1 MEHLNQNSF
10 TFSENDP
17 IDFKKKLG
25 RYLNYWPWFLVTVFI
40 TLTSTY
46 FYLRYAP
53 RIYESTAKIK
63 VLDEQEGLSLPTE
76 GVFLNRSSI
85 NLTNE
90 IEILKSYIVLEKVA
104 KRLNLTTNFYEVG
117 TIQTRQLHVLPF
129 YFEESI
135 LQNKQIDKSLSFT
148 IEVSKS
154 TFEVINN
161 KTQEVL
167 SIPNHDSFAMDH
179 DLPFNIDI
187 RDVFDFKD
195 VENKTY
201 LVNIKPIKNMVA
213 SLKGSIKI
221 SPVGD
226 GSDLLKLNTKGES
239 IERSEAIIN
248 TLIEVFNEDGITDRQ
263 LVSERTMSFIDERFV
278 FLAEELDSIEINY
291 QGFKEDNNLVDIVS
305 DVSSGIEQRTQAET
319 EVFKLEN
326 QIELVVLLRDN
337 LNDSPEMDLL
347 PANIGVN
354 SENINQL
361 ISNFNTAVID
371 RDKLL
376 TSGGENNPAVQL
388 ASSAL
393 IELKLN
399 LQRSLQNYLT
409 QLKTSKGQL
418 EDRLLDFTGK
428 ISELPKQQRL
438 LKGIVRQ
445 QQIKESLYLLLLQK
459 REEAAINLAIT
470 EPSIKVVEYALT
482 SANPISPQVN
492 IIYTGALLAGLL
504 LPFGFL
510 YLMFMLDTKV
520 HTRDDIE
527 KVTTN
532 IPILAEIPEIKKKG
546 SLLFTNPNATSVLA
560 ESFRILSAN
569 VDYLLP
575 KNDDNSKGKII
586 FSTSTIKGE
595 GKTFVSL
602 NLSLALASLNKK
614 VLLIGADMR
623 NPQIHTYFGTSK
635 NQLGLSSYL
644 NDASENWKELLMTGF
659 DKHPKH
665 YTMLSGAIPPNPAHL
680 LTNGRFEQLLAE
692 ARIEFDYII
701 VDTAP
706 TILVTDTL
714 LISKFADVTLFLTK
728 ANYTDKK
735 LLKFSKELSESGK
748 IKNMAYVMNS
758 VGAGKSYSYGYGY
771 GYNYGYSYGYHEEN

>member
-1 MEHLNQNSF
+1 MDNSNQNSF
-10 TFSENDP
+10 FSQEEDTL
-17 IDFKKKLG
+17 DLKKELA
-25 RYLNYWPWFLVTVFI
+25 RYVQYWPWFLLCLFLVI
-40 TLTSTY
+40 GSAY

-63 VLDEQEGLSLPTE
+63 ILDENEGLELPTA
-76 GVFLNRSSI
+76 GIFLNRSKI
-85 NLTNE
+85 NLGNE
-90 IEILKSYIVLEKVA
+90 KEILTSYIILEKVV
-104 KRLNLTTNFYEVG
+104 KRLKLNTEIYEVG
-117 TIQTRQLHVLPF
+117 RIQTTQRDSLPF
-129 YFEESI
+129 YFETKKDTT
-135 LQNKQIDKSLSFT
+135 KQKDLGAFT
-148 IEVSKS
+148 V
-154 TFEVINN
+154 VINN
-161 KTQEVL
+161 NNFTVTPEGASKSVVF
-167 SIPNHDSFAMDH
+167 SNHNSFNTKH
-179 DLPFNIDI
+179 DLPFEIQFQNDIDREFSMGKEYRVI
-187 RDVFDFKD
+187 MRSTKAAVLKL
-195 VENKTY
+195 KSKIQIT
-201 LVNIKPIKNMVA
+201 
-213 SLKGSIKI
+213 SLGE
-221 SPVGD
+221 
-226 GSDLLKLNTKGES
+226 GSDILALSIAGESSALSESILNTLV
-239 IERSEAIIN
+239 
-248 TLIEVFNEDGITDRQ
+248 TVFNSDGINDRQ
-263 LVSERTMSFIDERFV
+263 LVSERTINFIDDRFV
-278 FLAEELDSIEINY
+278 FLAKELDSIEIDY
-291 QGFKEDNNLVDIVS
+291 QDFKEQNDIVDIVT
-305 DVSSGIEQRTQAET
+305 DATIGQEQRSASE
-319 EVFKLEN
+319 EKLFELEN
-326 QIELVVLLRDN
+326 QLALTTLLKKSLN
-337 LNDSPEMDLL
+337 GANDSQLL
-347 PANIGVN
+347 PSNIGLENQGLN
-354 SENINQL
+354 SL
-361 ISNFNTAVID
+361 IFDYNKLLME
-371 RDKLL
+371 RDKL
-376 TSGGENNPAVQL
+376 SNSAGENNPTL
-388 ASSAL
+388 KFLENSAL
-393 IELKLN
+393 ELKIN
-399 LQRSLQNYLT
+399 INESLDNYLKQIT
-409 QLKTSKGQL
+409 TSKQQYKERVIKFLGQVSDIP
-418 EDRLLDFTGK
+418 EK
-428 ISELPKQQRL
+428 ERL
-438 LKGIVRQ
+438 LKNIVRQ

-470 EPSIKVVEYALT
+470 EPSIKVVEYAL
-482 SANPISPQVN
+482 SSSRPISPKKN
-492 IIYTGALLAGLL
+492 IVYVGAVLAGLL

-569 VDYLLP
+569 VDYVLP
-575 KNDDNSKGKII
+575 KNDENGGKVI

-644 NDASENWKELLMTGF
+644 NDASVNWNELLMSGF

>member
-1 MEHLNQNSF
+1 MNQ
-10 TFSENDP
+10 FSQSPFVIEEDLL
-17 IDFKKKLG
+17 DLKKVLS
-25 RYLNYWPWFLVTVFI
+25 RYLQYWPWFLLSMLI
-40 TLTSTY
+40 TMGSAY

-53 RIYESTAKIK
+53 RIYQSVSKIK
-63 VLDEQEGLSLPTE
+63 VLDEDQGLELPTA
-76 GVFLNRSSI
+76 GIFLNRSNI
-85 NLTNE
+85 NLENE
-90 IEILKSYIVLEKVA
+90 TEILTSYIMLEKVV
-104 KRLNLTTNFYEVG
+104 KRLNLNTEVYEVG
-117 TIQTRQLHVLPF
+117 RIQT
-129 YFEESI
+129 S
-135 LQNKQIDKSLSFT
+135 QI
-148 IEVSKS
+148 E
-154 TFEVINN
+154 
-161 KTQEVL
+161 
-167 SIPNHDSFAMDH
+167 A
-179 DLPFNIDI
+179 LPFNFEIKEDSMGMKGVSTYNI
-187 RDVFDFKD
+187 QINNNNFTITQEEKNETIIISGHNSYATKHNLPFELQIQND
-195 VENKTY
+195 VEKEFSMGKEFRVSIQSVKMSV
-201 LVNIKPIKNMVA
+201 LKLKRNIQVA
-213 SLKGSIKI
+213 AI
-221 SPVGD
+221 GD
-226 GSDLLKLNTKGES
+226 GSDILSLSLSGESSALSESTLNTLM
-239 IERSEAIIN
+239 
-248 TLIEVFNEDGITDRQ
+248 TVFNDDGINDRQ
-263 LVSERTMSFIDERFV
+263 LVSERTINFIDDRFV
-278 FLAEELDSIEINY
+278 FLAKELDSIEINY
-291 QGFKEDNNLVDIVS
+291 QGFKEQNDIIDIAS
-305 DVSSGIEQRTQAET
+305 DVSIGQKQRSVSEQKLFE
-319 EVFKLEN
+319 LEN
-326 QIELVVLLRDN
+326 QLALTILLKKS
-337 LNDSPEMDLL
+337 LTGTNDSQLL
-347 PANIGVN
+347 PSNIGLENQGLN
-354 SENINQL
+354 SL
-361 ISNFNTAVID
+361 IFDYN
-371 RDKLL
+371 KLL
-376 TSGGENNPAVQL
+376 IERSKLSNSAGENNPTLRFL
-388 ASSAL
+388 ANSAL
-393 IELKLN
+393 ELKMSLN
-399 LQRSLQNYLT
+399 ESLDNYLK
-409 QLKTSKGQL
+409 QLTVS
-418 EDRLLDFTGK
+418 
-428 ISELPKQQRL
+428 KQQYEERSAKFLGKVSDIPEKERL
-438 LKGIVRQ
+438 LKNIVRQ
-445 QQIKESLYLLLLQK
+445 QQIKESLYILLLQK

-470 EPSIKVVEYALT
+470 EPSIKVVEYALSSST
-482 SANPISPQVN
+482 PIFPKKN
-492 IIYTGALLAGLL
+492 IVYVGAVLAGLL

-546 SLLFTNPNATSVLA
+546 SLLFNNPNATSVLA

-569 VDYLLP
+569 VDYVIP
-575 KNDDNSKGKII
+575 KNDDNSKGKVI

-644 NDASENWKELLMTGF
+644 NDASANWKELLMTGF

-692 ARIEFDYII
+692 ARTEFDYVI

>member
-1 MEHLNQNSF
+1 MENSNQNTLF
-10 TFSENDP
+10 LQEENSLD
-17 IDFKKKLG
+17 IKKELA
-25 RYLNYWPWFLVTVFI
+25 RYVQYWPWFLLCLFLVI
-40 TLTSTY
+40 GSAY

-63 VLDEQEGLSLPTE
+63 ILDENEGLELPTA
-76 GVFLNRSSI
+76 GIFLNRSKI
-85 NLTNE
+85 NLGNE
-90 IEILKSYIVLEKVA
+90 TEILTSYIILEKVV
-104 KRLNLTTNFYEVG
+104 KRLKLNIEIYEIG
-117 TIQTRQLHVLPF
+117 RIQTTQRDGLPF
-129 YFEESI
+129 YFETKKDTT
-135 LQNKQIDKSLSFT
+135 KQEGLGVFT
-148 IEVSKS
+148 I
-154 TFEVINN
+154 VINN
-161 KTQEVL
+161 NNFTVTPEGASKSVVFSNHNSFKTK
-167 SIPNHDSFAMDH
+167 H
-179 DLPFNIDI
+179 DLPFEIQFQNDIDREFSVGKEYRVI
-187 RDVFDFKD
+187 MRSTKAAVLKL
-195 VENKTY
+195 KSKIQIT
-201 LVNIKPIKNMVA
+201 
-213 SLKGSIKI
+213 SLGE
-221 SPVGD
+221 
-226 GSDLLKLNTKGES
+226 GSDILALSIAGESSALSESILNTLM
-239 IERSEAIIN
+239 
-248 TLIEVFNEDGITDRQ
+248 TVFNSDGINDRQ
-263 LVSERTMSFIDERFV
+263 LVSERTINFIDDRFV
-278 FLAEELDSIEINY
+278 FLAKELDSIEIDY
-291 QGFKEDNNLVDIVS
+291 QDFKEQNDIVDIVT
-305 DVSSGIEQRTQAET
+305 DAAIGQEQRSASE
-319 EVFKLEN
+319 EKLFELEN
-326 QIELVVLLRDN
+326 QLALTTLLKKSLDGA
-337 LNDSPEMDLL
+337 NDSQLL
-347 PANIGVN
+347 PSNIGLENQALN
-354 SENINQL
+354 SL
-361 ISNFNTAVID
+361 IFDYNKLLME
-371 RDKLL
+371 RDKL
-376 TSGGENNPAVQL
+376 SNSAGENNPTL
-388 ASSAL
+388 KFLESSAL
-393 IELKLN
+393 ELKIN
-399 LQRSLQNYLT
+399 INQSLDNYLKQIT
-409 QLKTSKGQL
+409 TSKQQYKERVIKFL
-418 EDRLLDFTGK
+418 GK
-428 ISELPKQQRL
+428 VSDIPEKERL
-438 LKGIVRQ
+438 LKNIVRQ

-470 EPSIKVVEYALT
+470 EPSIKVVEYALSSST
-482 SANPISPQVN
+482 PISPKKN
-492 IIYTGALLAGLL
+492 IVYAGAILVGLL
-504 LPFGFL
+504 FPFGLL

-569 VDYLLP
+569 VDYVIP
-575 KNDDNSKGKII
+575 KNDEIDGKVI

-644 NDASENWKELLMTGF
+644 NDASANWKELLMTGF

-692 ARIEFDYII
+692 ARTEFDYII

-735 LLKFSKELSESGK
+735 LLKFSKDLSESGK
-748 IKNMAYVMNS
+748 IKNMAYVINS

>member
-1 MEHLNQNSF
+1 MENSNQNLF
-10 TFSENDP
+10 FGQEEDT
-17 IDFKKKLG
+17 
-25 RYLNYWPWFLVTVFI
+25 LNIRQELHRFVQYWPWFLLCLFI
-40 TLTSTY
+40 ALGSAY

-53 RIYESTAKIK
+53 RIYNSNAKIK
-63 VLDEQEGLSLPTE
+63 VLDKNEGLELPTA
-76 GVFLNRSSI
+76 GFVFNRSNI
-85 NLTNE
+85 NLGNE
-90 IEILKSYIVLEKVA
+90 IEILTSYIILEKVV
-104 KRLNLTTNFYEVG
+104 KRLNLTTEIYETGSIG
-117 TIQTRQLHVLPF
+117 TTQRDRLPF
-129 YFEESI
+129 YYGKKKDSTELDFSGSYTIRVNNENFNVTN
-135 LQNKQIDKSLSFT
+135 LKS
-148 IEVSKS
+148 
-154 TFEVINN
+154 NN
-161 KTQEVL
+161 TVV
-167 SIPNHDSFAMDH
+167 IPNHDSFTTEH
-179 DLPFNIDI
+179 DLPFEIQI
-187 RDVFDFKD
+187 RNEIERELSMDKEYRVS
-195 VENKTY
+195 T
-201 LVNIKPIKNMVA
+201 
-213 SLKGSIKI
+213 GSIKSAVLKLKSNIQI
-221 SPVGD
+221 SSVGD
-226 GSDLLKLNTKGES
+226 GSDILALSIAGES
-239 IERSEAIIN
+239 STLSESILN
-248 TLIEVFNEDGITDRQ
+248 TLISVFNNDGINDRQ
-263 LVSERTMSFIDERFV
+263 LVSQRTINFIDDRFV
-278 FLAEELDSIEINY
+278 FLARELDSIEINY
-291 QGFKEDNNLVDIVS
+291 QDFKEQNDIIDISS
-305 DVSSGIEQRTQAET
+305 DTAIGQAQRSASE
-319 EVFKLEN
+319 EKLFELEN
-326 QIELVVLLRDN
+326 QLAIATLLKN
-337 LNDSPEMDLL
+337 AFGGTNDSQLL
-347 PANIGVN
+347 PSNIGL
-354 SENINQL
+354 ENQGLNTL
-361 ISNFNTAVID
+361 IFDYNKLLME
-371 RDKLL
+371 RDKL
-376 TSGGENNPAVQL
+376 SNSAGENNPTLKFLETRVL
-388 ASSAL
+388 
-393 IELKLN
+393 ELKIN
-399 LQRSLQNYLT
+399 INESLDNYLKQIT
-409 QLKTSKGQL
+409 TSKQQYQKRAMKFLGQVSDIP
-418 EDRLLDFTGK
+418 EK
-428 ISELPKQQRL
+428 ERL

-482 SANPISPQVN
+482 SSNPISPQVN

-520 HTRDDIE
+520 HMRDDIE
-527 KVTTN
+527 KVTSN

-546 SLLFTNPNATSVLA
+546 NLLFTNPNATSVLA

-575 KNDDNSKGKII
+575 KSDGKNKGKVI

-644 NDASENWKELLMTGF
+644 NDASVNWKELLMSGF

-692 ARIEFDYII
+692 SRTQFDYII

>member
-10 TFSENDP
+10 TFYEDVP
-17 IDFKKKLG
+17 VDLKKEFS
-25 RYLNYWPWFLVTVFI
+25 RYLNYWPWFLVIVFI
-40 TLTSTY
+40 TLSSTY
-46 FYLRYAP
+46 FYIKYAP
-53 RIYESTAKIK
+53 RIYESSAKIK
-63 VLDEQEGLSLPTE
+63 ILDEQEGLSLPTE
-76 GVFLNRSSI
+76 GFFFNRSTI

-90 IEILKSYIVLEKVA
+90 IEILKSYIVLEKIV

-117 TIQTRQLHVLPF
+117 TIQTRQLHRLPF
-129 YFEESI
+129 YFEESK
-135 LQNKQIDKSLSFT
+135 LKNKQLDKRFSFT
-148 IEVSKS
+148 IEVFKNMFLV
-154 TFEVINN
+154 TNN
-161 KTQEVL
+161 KTQEAL
-167 SIPNHDSFAMDH
+167 SIANHDSFNMVH
-179 DLPFNIDI
+179 DLPFNIDT
-187 RDVFDFKD
+187 RDVLDIKD
-195 VENKTY
+195 VENKKY
-201 LVNIKPIKNMVA
+201 VVNIEPIKNTIA
-213 SLKGSIKI
+213 SLKASIKI
-221 SPVGD
+221 APVGD
-226 GSDLLKLNTKGES
+226 NSDLLQIKTKGES
-239 IERSEAIIN
+239 VKRSEAIIN

-291 QGFKEDNNLVDIVS
+291 QDYKEDNNLVDIAS
-305 DVSSGIEQRTQAET
+305 DASIGIEQRTKADSEL
-319 EVFKLEN
+319 FKLEN
-326 QIELVVLLRDN
+326 QIELVAVLSRN
-337 LNDSPEMDLL
+337 LNESPEVDLL
-347 PANIGVN
+347 PANIGVGSDN
-354 SENINQL
+354 LNQL

-376 TSGGENNPAVQL
+376 ISSGENNPAVQL

-399 LQRSLQNYLT
+399 LQRFLQNYST
-409 QLKTSKGQL
+409 QLKISKGQL
-418 EDRLLDFTGK
+418 EDRLLEFSGK
-428 ISELPKQQRL
+428 ISELPKQERL

-482 SANPISPQVN
+482 SFNPISPKVN
-492 IIYTGALLAGLL
+492 VIYAGAVLAGLL
-504 LPFGFL
+504 LPFSFL
-510 YLMFMLDTKV
+510 YLMFLLDTKV

-569 VDYLLP
+569 VDYVLP
-575 KNDDNSKGKII
+575 KNDEIGGKVI

-644 NDASENWKELLMTGF
+644 NDASANWKELLMTGF

-692 ARIEFDYII
+692 SRTQFDYII

>member
-1 MEHLNQNSF
+1 MENSNQNLF
-10 TFSENDP
+10 FGQEEDT
-17 IDFKKKLG
+17 
-25 RYLNYWPWFLVTVFI
+25 LNIRQELHRFVQYWPWFLLCLFI
-40 TLTSTY
+40 ALGSAY

-53 RIYESTAKIK
+53 RIYNSNAKIK
-63 VLDEQEGLSLPTE
+63 VLDKNEGLELPTA
-76 GVFLNRSSI
+76 GFVFNRSNI
-85 NLTNE
+85 NLGNE
-90 IEILKSYIVLEKVA
+90 IEILTSYIILEKVV
-104 KRLNLTTNFYEVG
+104 KRLNLTTEIYETGSIG
-117 TIQTRQLHVLPF
+117 TTQRDRLPF
-129 YFEESI
+129 YYGKKKDSTELDFSGSYTIRVNNENFNVTN
-135 LQNKQIDKSLSFT
+135 LKS
-148 IEVSKS
+148 
-154 TFEVINN
+154 NN
-161 KTQEVL
+161 TVV
-167 SIPNHDSFAMDH
+167 IPNHDSFTTEH
-179 DLPFNIDI
+179 DLPFEIQI
-187 RDVFDFKD
+187 RNEIERELSMDKEYRVS
-195 VENKTY
+195 T
-201 LVNIKPIKNMVA
+201 
-213 SLKGSIKI
+213 GSIKSAVLKLKSNIQI
-221 SPVGD
+221 SSVGD
-226 GSDLLKLNTKGES
+226 GSDILALSIAGES
-239 IERSEAIIN
+239 STLSESILN
-248 TLIEVFNEDGITDRQ
+248 TLISVFNNDGINDRQ
-263 LVSERTMSFIDERFV
+263 LVSQRTINFIDDRFV
-278 FLAEELDSIEINY
+278 FLARELDSIEINY
-291 QGFKEDNNLVDIVS
+291 QDFKEQNDIIDISS
-305 DVSSGIEQRTQAET
+305 DTAIGQAQRSASE
-319 EVFKLEN
+319 EKLFELEN
-326 QIELVVLLRDN
+326 QLAIATLLKN
-337 LNDSPEMDLL
+337 AFGGTNDSQLL
-347 PANIGVN
+347 PSNIGL
-354 SENINQL
+354 ENQGLNTL
-361 ISNFNTAVID
+361 IFDYNKLLME
-371 RDKLL
+371 RDKL
-376 TSGGENNPAVQL
+376 SNSAGENNPTLKFLETRVL
-388 ASSAL
+388 
-393 IELKLN
+393 ELKIN
-399 LQRSLQNYLT
+399 INESLDNYLKQIT
-409 QLKTSKGQL
+409 TSKQQYQKRAMKFLGQVSDIP
-418 EDRLLDFTGK
+418 EK
-428 ISELPKQQRL
+428 ERL

-482 SANPISPQVN
+482 SSNPISPQVN

-520 HTRDDIE
+520 HMRDDIE
-527 KVTTN
+527 KVTSN

-546 SLLFTNPNATSVLA
+546 NLLFTNPNATSVLA

-575 KNDDNSKGKII
+575 KSDGKNKGKVI

-644 NDASENWKELLMTGF
+644 NDASANWKELLMTGF

-665 YTMLSGAIPPNPAHL
+665 RTMLSGAIPPNPAHL

-692 ARIEFDYII
+692 TRTEFDYVI

-748 IKNMAYVMNS
+748 ITNMAYVMNS
-758 VGAGKSYSYGYGY
+758 VGAGKSYGYGY

>member
-17 IDFKKKLG
+17 IDFKKELG

-76 GVFLNRSSI
+76 GIFFKRSSI

-117 TIQTRQLHVLPF
+117 TIQTRELHVLPF

-135 LQNKQIDKSLSFT
+135 LQNKQMDKSLSFT
-148 IEVSKS
+148 IEVFKS
-154 TFEVINN
+154 TFVVTNN

-201 LVNIKPIKNMVA
+201 FVNIKPIKNTVA

-226 GSDLLKLNTKGES
+226 GSDLLQIKTKGES

-291 QGFKEDNNLVDIVS
+291 QDFKEDNNLVDIVS
-305 DVSSGIEQRTQAET
+305 DASSGIEQRTQAET

-409 QLKTSKGQL
+409 QLKTSEGQL

-482 SANPISPQVN
+482 SSNPVSPQVN

-532 IPILAEIPEIKKKG
+532 IPILAEIPEIKKKR

-569 VDYLLP
+569 VDYVLP
-575 KNDDNSKGKII
+575 KNDEIGGKVI

-644 NDASENWKELLMTGF
+644 NDASANWKELLMTGF

-692 ARIEFDYII
+692 AQNEFDYII